1 MKKNSQEAA
10 IRNVIASMEIE
21 GFVADEED
29 ISNVRGI
36 IEGRIDAKE
45 LDEKLFERYRELAKA
60 KRTHRLS

>member
-29 ISNVRGI
+29 ISNVRDI

-45 LDEKLFERYRELAKA
+45 LDEKLLERYRELAKA
-60 KRTHRLS
+60 KRTHRLY